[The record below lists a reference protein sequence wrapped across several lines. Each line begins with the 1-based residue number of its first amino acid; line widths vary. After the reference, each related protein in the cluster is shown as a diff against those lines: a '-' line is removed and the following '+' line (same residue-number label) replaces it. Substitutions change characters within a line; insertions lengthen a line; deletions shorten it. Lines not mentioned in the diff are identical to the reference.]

1 MVIIGTDIDISL
13 EIIASV
19 VFVLS
24 MNNNSRKPGYS
35 IDGFVSNSRGRH
47 VGTSAAR
54 IQGVPQRRPGFH
66 VQPTV
71 NNQPTATRSTV
82 SLPSN
87 PLMNR
92 PSGTTTPTAAPAPIT
107 SRRRQRHAEPE
118 AKKGHPRLRK
128 IAKRTSLVLAV
139 LIVLS
144 LGWLGWKVFNVSG
157 KVFGSGSNLL
167 GFLSSSPMACENT
180 GRCNFLM
187 AGYSVDDPENTGGTL
202 TDSIMIISLDT
213 KNHTA
218 FMMSVPRD
226 LYVNIPGSG
235 YAKINETYQDGQREG
250 FSESGY
256 AQGGMGLLEKVVST
270 NFGIPISNYILLDN
284 NAVKQAVDA
293 VGGVTVNIQST
304 DPRGIYDAFTH
315 LKLANGEDTLDG
327 QQALDLARARGDNV
341 AGDVSYGLGSD
352 FVRTADQREVLMALK
367 QKAVSSG
374 VISNPI
380 KLGELFDAFGNNI
393 KTDLTTSNVRRL
405 YDLTK
410 GINNSSIQSYGL
422 NDVSFNGNKDADLL
436 GNYWTPSGEEA
447 LIPAAGMGDFSQIQ
461 ELIKQITSGDP
472 ATRENANIVILN
484 ASNTVGL
491 AAAEKQAVTNK
502 GLNVTSVG
510 DATTTQASNTII
522 DNSKGKDPFTL
533 SDLKGMFGNAT
544 TTNATISATYPNADF
559 IVILGSSQQMPA
571 GTNSSSTTTS
581 GTTTTSQ

>member
-1 MVIIGTDIDISL
+1 MVIIGTNIYISL

-47 VGTSAAR
+47 VGTSASR
-54 IQGVPQRRPGFH
+54 LQGVPQRRPGFH

-71 NNQPTATRSTV
+71 SNQPTASRSTV
-82 SLPSN
+82 SLPPN
-87 PLMNR
+87 PLTNR
-92 PSGTTTPTAAPAPIT
+92 ASGASIVPSTAAPAPIT
-107 SRRRQRHAEPE
+107 SRRRQRNASETKS
-118 AKKGHPRLRK
+118 KKAHPRLKK
-128 IAKRTSLVLAV
+128 IAKRTGLALAV
-139 LIVLS
+139 LVIIS
-144 LGWLGWKVFNVSG
+144 LGWLGWKIFNVSG

-167 GFLSSSPMACENT
+167 GFLNSSPMACEST
-180 GRCNFLM
+180 GRCNFIM
-187 AGYSVDDPENTGGTL
+187 AGYSVDDPNNTGGTL

-235 YAKINETYQDGQREG
+235 YAKINETYEDGQREG

-270 NFGIPISNYILLDN
+270 NFGIPINNYILLDN

-304 DPRGIYDAFTH
+304 DPRGIYDAFTQ
-315 LKLANGEDTLDG
+315 LKLSNGEDTLNG
-327 QQALDLARARGDNV
+327 QEALNLVRARGDNV

-352 FVRTADQREVLMALK
+352 FVRTSDQREVLMALK

-374 VISNPI
+374 VMSNPI

-436 GNYWTPSGEEA
+436 SNYWTPTGQEA
-447 LIPAAGMGDFSQIQ
+447 LVPAAGMGDYSQIQ
-461 ELIKQITSGDP
+461 ELVKQITSSDP

-491 AAAEKQAVTNK
+491 AAAEKQVVTNK
-502 GLNVTSVG
+502 GLTVTTVG
-510 DATTTQASNTII
+510 DASATQASNTII
-522 DNSKGKDPFTL
+522 DNSKGKDPATL
-533 SDLKGMFGNAT
+533 SDLKGLFGNT
-544 TTNATISATYPNADF
+544 TATNAALSATYPNADF
-559 IVILGSSQQMPA
+559 IIVLGSSQQMPA
-571 GTNSSSTTTS
+571 NANTSSTSTTTS
-581 GTTTTSQ
+581 Q